1 MDDQL
6 FKNVKIL
13 VCSTLCKCS
22 PIKLRLIE
30 NDADYG
36 DDLSQYNMDNEYLT
50 TDGSRNLNLSILR
63 KWLG

>member
-13 VCSTLCKCS
+13 VHSTLCKCS
-22 PIKLRLIE
+22 AIKLRLIE

-50 TDGSRNLNLSILR
+50 TDGSRN
-63 KWLG
+63 

>member
-22 PIKLRLIE
+22 AIKLRLIE

-50 TDGSRNLNLSILR
+50 TDGSRN
-63 KWLG
+63 

>member
-22 PIKLRLIE
+22 AIKLRLIE

-36 DDLSQYNMDNEYLT
+36 DDLSH
-50 TDGSRNLNLSILR
+50 LSI
-63 KWLG
+63 